1 MKPTDNK
8 GGVTRPASG
17 EPLGQPTRRFTHED
31 LRDPRTLKY
40 MRQRMGRTQQQ
51 MADAICMYSIRRY
64 QGWEHHGM
72 RQVSDMLR
80 RYVLLK
86 FDLFLLA
93 EKHSLA

>member
-8 GGVTRPASG
+8 GGSGGPAFG
-17 EPLGQPTRRFTHED
+17 EPPGQPTRRFTLED

-40 MRQRMGRTQQQ
+40 MRERMGRTQQQ
-51 MADAICMYSIRRY
+51 MADAIGVASIRKY

-72 RQVSDMLR
+72 RQISDMMR

-86 FDLFLLA
+86 FDLFLLT
-93 EKHSLA
+93 EKHDLA

>member
-1 MKPTDNK
+1 MKPTDYQL
-8 GGVTRPASG
+8 TWS

-40 MRQRMGRTQQQ
+40 MRERMGRTQKD
-51 MADAICMYSIRRY
+51 MAAAIGVGSIRQY
-64 QGWEHHGM
+64 QEWEKHGM